1 MELSCAEINYG
12 NGTAK
17 MWGKFSEGNA
27 ERFFMAHAN
36 QCFGI
41 RKSISDFK
49 LVALV
54 PCEKLPD
61 PWSKMQGAATVLS
74 HNGDVIVWG
83 DKGEKIKG
91 EWD

>member
-1 MELSCAEINYG
+1 MDFCCAEINYG
-12 NGTAK
+12 HGTAK
-17 MWGKFSEGNA
+17 LWGKFSEQNA
-27 ERFFMAHAN
+27 ESFFMDHAN

-54 PCEKLPD
+54 PCETLPD
-61 PWSKMQGAATVLS
+61 PWGKFPGATTVLS
-74 HNGDVIVWG
+74 HSGDVIVWG
-83 DKGEKIKG
+83 KDGKKIKT